1 MHKEKKI
8 IAHNDQLNFLL
19 KNLNNRFPHTL
30 LFSGPKGIGKYT
42 TAMSFIDKIFKNK
55 MNYEQNVFKINDD
68 ENKPALIDEIRKL
81 INQVSLTNSN
91 FNEKSFIIIDNADSL
106 NFNSFNAL
114 LKTLEEPPKNTVIIM
129 ICHDFKKIPK
139 TIVSRCLKIDFR
151 TLTLNEMR
159 KYCQINN
166 IDLSNINLDENYQLF
181 GGSIEKMLL
190 FLSEDG
196 QIIISK
202 FKKIVKRK
210 KLNYLEFEDLYN
222 FIAPDYDRFFKII
235 INCIYT
241 FQKNKYINNQNNEIA
256 IKGIIK
262 FFNKLDNF
270 FKQDLNIDKKK
281 ELHYLL
287 TEYITTNI
295 DG

>member
-19 KNLNNRFPHTL
+19 KNFNNRFPHTL

-42 TAMSFIDKIFKNK
+42 TAMSFIDNIFKNK

-91 FNEKSFIIIDNADSL
+91 LNEKSFIIIDNGDSL

-196 QIIISK
+196 QIVISK